1 MQQVVEF
8 APHSKG
14 DRPNQE
20 PPLAFLDTDVV
31 LGYLRGEPATVQL
44 FGAES
49 EGRIRLAINP
59 IVLQELILTAGTI
72 RLQIQQL
79 ELQTHGIRAADALHA
94 SSAIEFDADLL
105 VSTDD
110 ALL

>member
-8 APHSKG
+8 APYSKG

-31 LGYLRGEPATVQL
+31 LGNLRGEPATVQL

-49 EGRIRLAINP
+49 EGRIRLA